1 MAWGPSRDMTI
12 LTCLDRLQESKL
24 NVIDLSDDGILL
36 VSNLVAFLY
45 TGNYPANSATSGMDD
60 PITYA
65 QCIDQLHKIAVK
77 PRTSGAHP
85 NNIQPTSQKAN
96 PPKKSPNYS
105 LHVEMYALADQYD
118 IPALAVLAKY
128 KLNVICEIEWD
139 SKSFLGIVPRVYE
152 TTLES
157 NQGLR
162 AVVLDHARK
171 HSNHFMKDEL
181 LKASFTSLLESTPE
195 FGTASEGGSVPYANP
210 FQQLAFLEIYLNNL
224 VISTNFS
231 LFSAVHLCYRMV
243 GLDTSSLT
251 SQRLKSY
258 ILTASS
264 TTI

>member
-1 MAWGPSRDMTI
+1 MTI

-195 FGTASEGGSVPYANP
+195 FGTA
-210 FQQLAFLEIYLNNL
+210 L
-224 VISTNFS
+224 
-231 LFSAVHLCYRMV
+231 LFDYM
-243 GLDTSSLT
+243 
-251 SQRLKSY
+251 
-258 ILTASS
+258 TASLPS
-264 TTI
+264 RDGAATCEGCGRDLKIGGHPHWCEKLGDIFRDGELDPRILWGQLTGFR